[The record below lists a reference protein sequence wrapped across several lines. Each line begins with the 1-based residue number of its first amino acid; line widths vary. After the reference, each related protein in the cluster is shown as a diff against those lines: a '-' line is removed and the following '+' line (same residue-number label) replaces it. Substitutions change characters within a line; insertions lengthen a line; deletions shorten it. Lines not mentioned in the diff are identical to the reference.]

1 MTFFE
6 FFYVRKKKSR
16 KTAGLRICGF
26 FLFMLNGN

>member
-6 FFYVRKKKSR
+6 FFYVRKKKVR

-26 FLFMLNGN
+26 FFIYAQW